1 MALPT
6 GAIRP
11 RDPRMRANLLPVL
24 DKGTCCLAA
33 YSVPET
39 GPAKFAALHG
49 HQARS
54 DSPHTRLSW
63 SFNRGVRAFP
73 AQPTTP
79 ASAQAVSSE
88 EHAFRVARVV
98 EGLEHPWGLA
108 DGEKVVKEEHM
119 LKGVL
124 GRLRDVRTGPDRF
137 RLAAGAGASGGRSRQ
152 FCFDRACVD
161 SGRGLVRNLRRRKR
175 PCGFDQTAQVIE
187 RRQILERSQVEVV

>member
-6 GAIRP
+6 GGIRP
-11 RDPRMRANLLPVL
+11 RDPACVL
-24 DKGTCCLAA
+24 TSCLYWIRVTAA
-33 YSVPET
+33 WQRLRCRKQAQRSSPHCRVIKHVPT
-39 GPAKFAALHG
+39 TRTHAPHGPLIVAF
-49 HQARS
+49 ARS
-54 DSPHTRLSW
+54 L
-63 SFNRGVRAFP
+63 
-73 AQPTTP
+73 PTTP
-79 ASAQAVSSE
+79 ASAQAISSE
-88 EHAFRVARVV
+88 EHAFRVARVA

-108 DGEKVVKEEHM
+108 DGEKVVKEEGV

-175 PCGFDQTAQVIE
+175 PCGFDQTA
-187 RRQILERSQVEVV
+187 